1 MFDLPNITLHCV
13 CFVRGRRSAAMVV
26 GTSCT
31 TTKCKKKVSLSYPY
45 PTVFVLKW
53 FLILSNSYL
62 TETGS
67 LGGCF
72 AVYQVVTKISL
83 TGIGRPTF
91 RRKLENQVHCQCM
104 PITVFFPLSIQQIDI
119 DVQKRNIL
127 IRPDKQP
134 Q

>member
-1 MFDLPNITLHCV
+1 
-13 CFVRGRRSAAMVV
+13 MVV

-67 LGGCF
+67 LASFF
-72 AVYQVVTKISL
+72 AVYQVVTKYHQKEQVGL
-83 TGIGRPTF
+83 F
-91 RRKLENQVHCQCM
+91 LEKKPLDNEVHC
-104 PITVFFPLSIQQIDI
+104 
-119 DVQKRNIL
+119 
-127 IRPDKQP
+127 
-134 Q
+134 

>member
-1 MFDLPNITLHCV
+1 
-13 CFVRGRRSAAMVV
+13 MVV

-67 LGGCF
+67 LAGCF
-72 AVYQVVTKISL
+72 ADYQVITKIQHQKQWVGL
-83 TGIGRPTF
+83 F
-91 RRKLENQVHCQCM
+91 LEENMKIKFIVN
-104 PITVFFPLSIQQIDI
+104 VWKYFFF
-119 DVQKRNIL
+119 N
-127 IRPDKQP
+127 
-134 Q
+134 